1 MTEAETLNPV
11 LVEARRGDFI
21 ERRHRGAY
29 AVCDPTGAVVVAQ
42 GDIERAFL
50 PRSATKMIQA
60 LPLVESGAAAAM
72 RVDARKLA
80 LACASHVGSAAH
92 AGLAGAWLE
101 GLGLSEADLLC
112 GAHQP
117 DDADEVHALRTA
129 GRAPSQL
136 HNNCS
141 GKHTGFLCLAC
152 HLKVPPA
159 DYIGIDHPVQRAVA
173 DAFAEVTG
181 QDGPLAWAADGCS
194 APNFAATV
202 AQLAGAMARYADP
215 AHAFRGVRADA
226 AATLRDAMMAHPDAV
241 SGEGRASTA
250 LMQAA
255 KGRAAVK
262 GGAEGCYVAI
272 LPQRRLGIAL
282 KIDDGSTP
290 AAEIAMASLL
300 ARFGAVESADPAM
313 EIWLAPKVLNRRGFD
328 LGRIR
333 ATAAVTEC

>member
-1 MTEAETLNPV
+1 MTEADTLNPV
-11 LVEARRGDFI
+11 LVEARRGDFV

-29 AVCDPTGAVVVAQ
+29 AVCDATGAVVAAQ
-42 GDIERAFL
+42 GDIDRSFL

-72 RVDARKLA
+72 RVDARRLA

-101 GLGLSEADLLC
+101 AMGLSEADLMC
-112 GAHQP
+112 GSQQP
-117 DDADEVHALRTA
+117 DDADEVHALRAA

-152 HLKVPPA
+152 HLGAPAA
-159 DYIGIDHPVQRAVA
+159 DYIAIDHPVQRAVA
-173 DAFAEVTG
+173 EAFAAVTG

-194 APNFAATV
+194 APNFAASL

-215 AHAFRGVRADA
+215 AAGFRGVRAEA

-250 LMQAA
+250 LMRAA
-255 KGRAAVK
+255 RGRAAVK

-272 LPQRRLGIAL
+272 LPQRGVGIAL

-300 ARFGAVESADPAM
+300 ARFGAVDAAEPSM
-313 EIWLAPKVLNRRGFD
+313 ERWLAPKVLNRRGWD

-333 ATAAVTEC
+333 ATAAVTGS

>member
-1 MTEAETLNPV
+1 MTETVSLNPV
-11 LVEARRGDFI
+11 LVEARRGDFV
-21 ERRHRGAY
+21 ERCHRGAY
-29 AVCDPTGAVVVAQ
+29 AVCDATGAVVAAV
-42 GDIERAFL
+42 GDIDRVFL

-60 LPLVESGAAAAM
+60 LPMVESGAAAAM
-72 RVDARKLA
+72 GVDARRMA

-92 AGLAGAWLE
+92 AGLAGAWL
-101 GLGLSEADLLC
+101 GAMGLSEADLLC

-117 DDADEVHALRTA
+117 DDPDEAHALRSA
-129 GRAPSQL
+129 GRAPGQL

-152 HLKVPPA
+152 HIGGPTA
-159 DYIGIDHPVQRAVA
+159 DYIAIDHPVQVAVA
-173 DAFAEVTG
+173 EAFAEVTR
-181 QDGPLAWAADGCS
+181 QDAPLAWAADGCS
-194 APNFAATV
+194 APNFAATA

-215 AHAFRGVRADA
+215 ATGFRGIRAGA

-250 LMQAA
+250 LMRAA
-255 KGRAAVK
+255 RGRAAVK

-272 LPQRRLGIAL
+272 LPQRGLGIAL

-300 ARFGAVESADPAM
+300 ARFGAIDADDPAV
-313 EIWLAPKVLNRRGFD
+313 EPWLAPRVLNRRGLD

-333 ATAAVTEC
+333 ATPVVTVP